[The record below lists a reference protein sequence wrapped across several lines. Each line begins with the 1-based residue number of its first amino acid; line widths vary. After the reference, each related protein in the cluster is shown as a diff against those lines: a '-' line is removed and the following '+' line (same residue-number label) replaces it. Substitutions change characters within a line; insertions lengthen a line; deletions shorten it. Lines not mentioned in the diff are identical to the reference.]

1 MGENKARG
9 FEIRVEMFIK
19 INKYFS
25 INLSHAFPQ
34 VFIWMNVCR

>member
-25 INLSHAFPQ
+25 INSHAFSQ